1 MALGPLHNSGQKG
14 RPGAGRPGAG
24 GGDLGSNKKVGKK
37 GGGGWGLMQP
47 SRNQCING
55 T

>member
-1 MALGPLHNSGQKG
+1 MAETLLYNVHPQNYPFCSLELSVETQLNESQLKF
-14 RPGAGRPGAG
+14 
-24 GGDLGSNKKVGKK
+24 K
-37 GGGGWGLMQP
+37 GGGGRGLMQP